1 MKKIL
6 AMIYL
11 SVALY
16 AGYNMAFAEEP
27 VYKNATVVVASGETL
42 WEIAERYRDPEEDV
56 RIVVERIRDANK
68 LKQCWIYPGQ
78 DLLVPVR
85 VDSDGPQVAVK

>member
-6 AMIYL
+6 AMICL
-11 SVALY
+11 SAALY
-16 AGYNMAFAEEP
+16 AGYNMVFAEEP

-56 RIVVERIRDANK
+56 RLVVERIREANE
-68 LKQCWIYPGQ
+68 LNQCWIYPGQ

-85 VDSDGPQVAVK
+85 VNNAGSQVAIK